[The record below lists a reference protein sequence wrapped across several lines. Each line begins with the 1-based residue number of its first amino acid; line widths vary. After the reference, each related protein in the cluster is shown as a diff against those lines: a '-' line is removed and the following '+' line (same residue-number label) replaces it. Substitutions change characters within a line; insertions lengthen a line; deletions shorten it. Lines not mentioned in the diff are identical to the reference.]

1 MRTSTVR
8 RHGLVAAAAIAVATL
23 ILAGCS
29 SPAEEP
35 AEEPTEAASGVAFP
49 GFEPLKDDTLT
60 VAVWR
65 LPTAG
70 YFEGRDSEDYG
81 TGFGASMVE
90 RLAKDLGLS
99 NVQVVIRNFSA
110 TTSGNVSDF
119 DFAFGP
125 SPTPER
131 QEVAEFTDCFYDNI
145 TVVMTHK
152 DTKVETLEDLR
163 ALQWGI
169 TLGSVQGSIVTN
181 NVKPIAE
188 PRQFNGI
195 QEMFPSLLTG
205 GVEAVA
211 GSIPDMV
218 PYIENPQYADFEV
231 SVQLTPSEEV
241 TSTSCMAL
249 LLPKGKT
256 ANTEILNEAIA
267 AYGEE
272 GLYDKWTEEFLVP
285 VQGGLNPAKIPA
297 IDVS

>member
-90 RLAKDLGLS
+90 RLAKDLGLT

-205 GVEAVA
+205 GVGQSPAA
-211 GSIPDMV
+211 SRTWFLHRGTRSMQRSGLCAAP
-218 PYIENPQYADFEV
+218 
-231 SVQLTPSEEV
+231 PSEEV

-249 LLPKGKT
+249 P
-256 ANTEILNEAIA
+256 A
-267 AYGEE
+267 AE
-272 GLYDKWTEEFLVP
+272 GQDGQHRDPQRGDRRLWR
-285 VQGGLNPAKIPA
+285 GGPL
-297 IDVS
+297 